1 MNDLDPE
8 IMNIF
13 YKCNTDSASLATK
26 KSGIFKLVSGMKIDD
41 CLFDPCGYS
50 MNAISDQ
57 VNSHYRISA
66 ILNSFVSH
74 SQCKT
79 NNNEGVG
86 EYATIHITPE
96 PEFSYVSFET
106 NIATE
111 NYMDLVIKVVDT
123 FKPNKLIV
131 TFYAT
136 RVNTYNEES
145 YYVKFM
151 FPRTQKLSS
160 FMKK

>member
-1 MNDLDPE
+1 M
-8 IMNIF
+8 
-13 YKCNTDSASLATK
+13 
-26 KSGIFKLVSGMKIDD
+26 
-41 CLFDPCGYS
+41 
-50 MNAISDQ
+50 
-57 VNSHYRISA
+57 
-66 ILNSFVSH
+66 LNKFNSH

-79 NNNEGVG
+79 NNEGGVG
-86 EYATIHITPE
+86 DYATIHITPE

-136 RVNTYNEES
+136 RVKTDEES
-145 YYVKFM
+145 YYI
-151 FPRTQKLSS
+151 KLTNS
-160 FMKK
+160 